1 MFHTSVINMQNDQ
14 NAQLDLH
21 LKFAKTPNIHHL
33 HSKMR
38 GDAHDNFIHIAV
50 FVWKIKS
57 PVAIDIFN

>member
-1 MFHTSVINMQNDQ
+1 MQNHQ
-14 NAQLDLH
+14 KAQFDSH

-33 HSKMR
+33 DSKMR
-38 GDAHDNFIHIAV
+38 GKAHDNFIQIAV